1 MSARAADTITVN
13 VNRGDLYAVEA
24 PGSFETTGSFR
35 VRLRNHGEPVHVHLR
50 LDDALSEAVRLPT
63 GNLYV
68 EADGERVIL
77 LESTGPDRGASGALE
92 VATGYGREKSTVE
105 VTVRPPSEEE
115 VTVDQ
120 TLSEPGGASNGGT
133 GSAQGRNVHPNE
145 PSGSSRTRLLREN
158 LSAAVL
164 GAVGVLLLVVGTAL
178 LAEDL
183 AVVLGVVALLAAV
196 GGALYYLR

>member
-1 MSARAADTITVN
+1 VSARAADTITVK

-68 EADGERVIL
+68 EADGEREIL
-77 LESTGPDRGASGALE
+77 LESTGLDRKVTGTLE
-92 VATGYGREKSTVE
+92 VATGYGREQSAVE
-105 VTVRPPSEEE
+105 VTVRSPSEAE

-120 TLSEPGGASNGGT
+120 TLSEPGGVSDG
-133 GSAQGRNVHPNE
+133 GSAQRSNGSHPNGA
-145 PSGSSRTRLLREN
+145 SARLPALREN
-158 LSAAVL
+158 LAAAAL
-164 GAVGVLLLVVGTAL
+164 GALGVLLLVIGTAL

-183 AVVLGVVALLAAV
+183 VIALGVIALLVAV